1 MDEMDIIIY
10 SDNMH
15 YYDYDEL
22 KETYIDQDIDNED

>member
-10 SDNMH
+10 SDNLH

-22 KETYIDQDIDNED
+22 KETYKDKDNED

>member
-10 SDNMH
+10 SDNLH

-22 KETYIDQDIDNED
+22 KETYSDQDNEK

>member
-10 SDNMH
+10 SDNLH

-22 KETYIDQDIDNED
+22 KETYIDQNNED